1 MVGAVGMVTPRC
13 CLQGQGVTIR
23 GACAVVTPRPLL
35 SESVVVAQRANGRTL
50 DFL

>member
-23 GACAVVTPRPLL
+23 EACAVVTPMPLL
-35 SESVVVAQRANGRTL
+35 TVVGSVRVASKVCVI
-50 DFL
+50 